1 MKKVEP
7 INVIMLYINNQ
18 VNFTFSGIMKKFNN
32 SPWAALRVIREIK
45 IMGILP
51 FKLPYPS
58 IPKQALIQFIF

>member
-18 VNFTFSGIMKKFNN
+18 VNSTFSGIMKKFNN

-51 FKLPYPS
+51 F
-58 IPKQALIQFIF
+58 